1 MTYEQYLESKKE
13 RVAQSGFSISDDEL
27 NPQLFP
33 FQKFCVKRALAQGKY
48 ALFEDCGLGKTF
60 QQLEWADKVAKHTG
74 KPVIIFAPLGVVGQT
89 INEGKRFG
97 YEVNLIEDTETTEPI
112 SGIYIT
118 NYDNMDHIDSSY
130 FAGVVL
136 D

>member
-33 FQKFCVKRALAQGKY
+33 FQKFCIKRALAQGKY

-60 QQLEWADKVAKHTG
+60 QQLEWADKVANHTG

-97 YEVNLIEDTETTEPI
+97 YEVNLIEDTETTEPLTK
-112 SGIYIT
+112 SQKACSACPLSLQ
-118 NYDNMDHIDSSY
+118 DDVSPPS
-130 FAGVVL
+130 
-136 D
+136 

>member
-48 ALFEDCGLGKTF
+48 ALF
-60 QQLEWADKVAKHTG
+60 QLYEKEKFNSMETEIEL
-74 KPVIIFAPLGVVGQT
+74 VI
-89 INEGKRFG
+89 KK
-97 YEVNLIEDTETTEPI
+97 
-112 SGIYIT
+112 
-118 NYDNMDHIDSSY
+118 
-130 FAGVVL
+130 
-136 D
+136 

>member
-33 FQKFCVKRALAQGKY
+33 FQKFCIKRALTQGKY

-97 YEVNLIEDTETTEPI
+97 YDVNLIEDTETTEPLK
-112 SGIYIT
+112 GIYIT
-118 NYDNMDHIDSSY
+118 NYDNM
-130 FAGVVL
+130 
-136 D
+136 

>member
-33 FQKFCVKRALAQGKY
+33 FQKFCIKRALAQGKY

-60 QQLEWADKVAKHTG
+60 QQLEWADKVAKHTE

-97 YEVNLIEDTETTEPI
+97 YEVNLIEDTETTEPLTK
-112 SGIYIT
+112 SQKACSACPLSLQ
-118 NYDNMDHIDSSY
+118 DAVSPPS
-130 FAGVVL
+130 
-136 D
+136 

>member
-33 FQKFCVKRALAQGKY
+33 FQKFCIKRALAQGKY

-60 QQLEWADKVAKHTG
+60 QQLEWADKVAKHTE

-89 INEGKRFG
+89 INEHTAQLR
-97 YEVNLIEDTETTEPI
+97 
-112 SGIYIT
+112 
-118 NYDNMDHIDSSY
+118 
-130 FAGVVL
+130 L
-136 D
+136 DL